1 MSDKPVWRYTTF
13 SNKGHKPRKLTVRIF
28 QFYFVPYEK
37 SLFCCLFFVTLVI
50 LVNGGVKL
58 LVAKGFFTDM
68 YPKFKSR
75 KKEIM

>member
-13 SNKGHKPRKLTVRIF
+13 SNKGHKPRKLMVRIF